1 MSYSFVA
8 PLIPSEVLAVK
19 QLSLLFARHR
29 TKLWP
34 AAGLVVALLVLNMA
48 PARQLV
54 PGQWEYR
61 TVVFKVE
68 QGDPVA
74 QLQAQFDG
82 ILNREA
88 TAGWEFVG
96 PCAHLTSG
104 LYGIDYVVLRRRVQ

>member
-1 MSYSFVA
+1 M
-8 PLIPSEVLAVK
+8 K
-19 QLSLLFARHR
+19 QLSVLLARHQ
-29 TKLWP
+29 TKLWAV
-34 AAGLVVALLVLNMA
+34 AALVLAMLALNMA
-48 PARQLV
+48 PAPRLS

-61 TVVFKVE
+61 TIVFKVE

-104 LYGIDYVVLRRRVQ
+104 HYGIDYLVLRRRVQ